1 MNMLV
6 VKTDTGLYQTDF
18 QVLKRLQVTNFQ
30 NWFCDLGKYNI
41 NVSPQKQIKES
52 VCGNVGTTCNKTN
65 CWCGI
70 DIEIPK
76 AINEP
81 TLRTLESEILDTD
94 LSTLPEYK
102 SGDIVAVAES
112 DKIVESTLLLDWSP
126 TKRCN
131 YDCSYCPP
139 RVHDNHSPLPDLIE
153 MKELAT
159 HILKPHKH
167 RRIQINIS
175 GGEPTLWPELLDFI
189 EHVNDIVPRKRIRIL
204 TNGTASIPR
213 LIELH
218 EYTRLLVSL
227 HHEYVTPKLL
237 DKFIDFLSQTPYSNR
252 VVFKMFTGHNF
263 DDFVA
268 QASKYDFVRISDNV
282 PIVDKETNEWT

>member
-1 MNMLV
+1 MLI
-6 VKTDTGLYQTDF
+6 VKTNDGLYRTDF
-18 QVLKRLQVTNFQ
+18 QVLKRMQLTNFMD
-30 NWFCDLGKYNI
+30 WFCDLGKYNI
-41 NVSPQKQIKES
+41 TVSPQKQINTS
-52 VCGNVGTTCNKTN
+52 VCGNVGTICNKTN

-76 AINEP
+76 AINEQ
-81 TLRTLESEILDTD
+81 TLRVFESQILDSNLTN
-94 LSTLPEYK
+94 LPEYE

-112 DKIVESTLLLDWSP
+112 DKITESTLLLDWAP

-139 RVHDNHSPLPDLIE
+139 RIHDNHSPLPDLD
-153 MKELAT
+153 ELKQMAT
-159 HILKPHKH
+159 DILTPHQH

-175 GGEPTLWPELLDFI
+175 GGEPTLWPDLLQFVQHLDSTT
-189 EHVNDIVPRKRIRIL
+189 ERKRIRIL
-204 TNGTASIPR
+204 TNGTASIQR
-213 LIELH
+213 LIELQQ
-218 EYTRLLVSL
+218 YCILLISL
-227 HHEYVTPKLL
+227 HHEYVSDKLL
-237 DKFIDFLSQTPYSNR
+237 NKFLDFLNETPYSKR
-252 VVFKMFTGHNF
+252 VVFKMFQGHNF